1 MSRGKA
7 KAGVLWGGSCLVV
20 LQLGGFMQSSQQY
33 PHGYTQQGR
42 PEALFPSMK
51 LRVQHPDKG
60 RGASV
65 DRMLGAGISGDPVLL
80 LVGMRTDT

>member
-20 LQLGGFMQSSQQY
+20 LQLGGFMQN
-33 PHGYTQQGR
+33 TQQGR